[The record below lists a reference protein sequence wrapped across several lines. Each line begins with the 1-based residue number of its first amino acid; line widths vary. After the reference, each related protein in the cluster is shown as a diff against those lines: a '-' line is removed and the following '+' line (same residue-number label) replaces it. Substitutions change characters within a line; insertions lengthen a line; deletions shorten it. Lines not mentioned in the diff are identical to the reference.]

1 MKKNHKFFSNLAFNL
16 AEKNLGK
23 TNKNPSV
30 GCIIVKNNSVISS
43 AVTSLNGRPHA
54 EYIAL
59 SRNLDFK
66 NSDMY
71 VTLEPCTHFG
81 HTPPCTNIIK
91 KKKIKNVF
99 YSFEDPD
106 ERTNKKAKKV
116 LRKAN
121 KIKKISFKNKDFYHS
136 YFLNKKKKFPLIDA
150 KLAISKDFFTI
161 NKKSKWITNYRSKK
175 IAHLLRSKYD
185 CLISTSKTINK
196 DNSLLNCRINGLN
209 NFKPDLIIIDR
220 NLKLKTKLK
229 LFNLA
234 SKRKTYIF
242 TSSNNKKKILF
253 FKKKKIKIIRF
264 KNLES
269 NEDFID
275 FFKKIF
281 QLGYGRVLIESG
293 LVFLNRL
300 FKFKLLDTLYLF
312 RSNAF
317 LKKKGYNNIKIDFIK
332 KLKLNKK
339 VKVNLEDED
348 LFKIKVK

>member
-1 MKKNHKFFSNLAFNL
+1 MSK
-16 AEKNLGK
+16 
-23 TNKNPSV
+23 
-30 GCIIVKNNSVISS
+30 
-43 AVTSLNGRPHA
+43 
-54 EYIAL
+54 
-59 SRNLDFK
+59 NLDFK

-121 KIKKISFKNKDFYHS
+121 KIKKISFKNKDFYQS

-150 KLAISKDFFTI
+150 KLAISKDFLTI

-185 CLISTSKTINK
+185 CLVSTSKTINK

-229 LFNLA
+229 LFNLTN
-234 SKRKTYIF
+234 KRKTYIF
-242 TSSNNKKKILF
+242 TSSNDKKKILF

-293 LVFLNRL
+293 LVFLDRL

-312 RSNAF
+312 RSNVF

-339 VKVNLEDED
+339 VQVNLEDED